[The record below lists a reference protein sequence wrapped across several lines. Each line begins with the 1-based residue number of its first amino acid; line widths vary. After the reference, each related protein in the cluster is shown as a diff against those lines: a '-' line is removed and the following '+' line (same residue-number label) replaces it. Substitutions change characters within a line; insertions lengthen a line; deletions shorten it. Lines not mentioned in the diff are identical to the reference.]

1 VTRLTGRCAASISDV
16 TTSPGPVADSVRTAW
31 PAEAAAIAELQR
43 RVWSSELPADVAEAL
58 LGDLSTADMTGTWE
72 QAISRPPQA
81 RYRVLVAVAEARVV
95 GFATT
100 LPGQDPDADPATE
113 AEIGEFA
120 VDPPARHRGHGS
132 RLLNA
137 CADTL
142 RADGF
147 QRARWWVGADDEE
160 LCGFLAVAG
169 WVPDGSTREIGSED
183 ERVRL
188 AQVRL
193 HTDLSQAEAAPT
205 P

>member
-1 VTRLTGRCAASISDV
+1 VIQPTADAAPRIAGV
-16 TTSPGPVADSVRTAW
+16 TTTPGPVADSVRIAW

-43 RVWSSELPADVAEAL
+43 RVWSSELATEVAEAVL
-58 LGDLSTADMTGTWE
+58 AEVSTAAMTAAWE
-72 QAISRPPQA
+72 GAISRPPQA
-81 RYRVLVAVAEARVV
+81 RYRVLVAVADARVA

-100 LPGQDPDADPATE
+100 LPSQDPDADAMTDGE
-113 AEIGEFA
+113 VGEFA
-120 VDPPARHRGHGS
+120 IDPPARHRGHGS

-147 QRARWWVGADDEE
+147 RRARWWVGEADEA
-160 LCGFLAVAG
+160 LRGFLAVAG

-188 AQVRL
+188 TQVRL
-193 HTDLSQAEAAPT
+193 HTDLSAG
-205 P
+205 

>member
-1 VTRLTGRCAASISDV
+1 MDPAPA
-16 TTSPGPVADSVRTAW
+16 PVADSVRLAW

-43 RVWSSELPADVAEAL
+43 RVWSTGLGDELAAAVLAGVGVAEMAE
-58 LGDLSTADMTGTWE
+58 AWH

-81 RYRVLVAVAEARVV
+81 RYRVLVAVEQQRVV

-100 LPGQDPDADPATE
+100 VPAQDPDAEPGQDGE
-113 AEIGEFA
+113 VQEFA

-147 QRARWWVGADDEE
+147 GRARWWVDARDEP
-160 LCGFLAVAG
+160 LRRFLDAAG
-169 WVPDGSTREIGSED
+169 WAPDGSTREIGSD
-183 ERVRL
+183 DDTIRIR
-188 AQVRL
+188 QVRL
-193 HTDLSQAEAAPT
+193 HTLLGAGPGGSPGR
-205 P
+205 

>member
-1 VTRLTGRCAASISDV
+1 M
-16 TTSPGPVADSVRTAW
+16 TSTPGPLADSVRIAW
-31 PAEAAAIAELQR
+31 PAEAAAVAELQR
-43 RVWSSELPADVAEAL
+43 RVWSSELPAEVAEAL
-58 LGDLSTADMTGTWE
+58 LAEVSTADMTQAWE
-72 QAISRPPQA
+72 TAISRPPQA
-81 RYRVLVAVAEARVV
+81 RYRVLVSVADARVV

-100 LPGQDPDADPATE
+100 LPGQDPDADQAVDGE
-113 AEIGEFA
+113 MGEFA

-147 QRARWWVGADDEE
+147 QRGRWWVGEADAA
-160 LCGFLAVAG
+160 LRGFLGVAG

-183 ERVRL
+183 ETVRL
-188 AQVRL
+188 TQVRL
-193 HTDLSQAEAAPT
+193 HTDLSDAEGALT

>member
-1 VTRLTGRCAASISDV
+1 M
-16 TTSPGPVADSVRTAW
+16 TSTPGPLADSVRIAW
-31 PAEAAAIAELQR
+31 PAEATAVAELQR
-43 RVWSSELPADVAEAL
+43 RVWSSELSAEVAEAL
-58 LGDLSTADMTGTWE
+58 LAEVSTADMTLAWE
-72 QAISRPPQA
+72 SAISRPPQA
-81 RYRVLVAVAEARVV
+81 RYRVLVCVADARVV

-100 LPGQDPDADPATE
+100 LPGQDPDTDPSTDGE
-113 AEIGEFA
+113 VGEFA

-147 QRARWWVGADDEE
+147 RRARWWVGEPDAA
-160 LCGFLAVAG
+160 LRGFLGVAG

-183 ERVRL
+183 ETVRL
-188 AQVRL
+188 TQVRL
-193 HTDLSQAEAAPT
+193 HTDLSDAEDAPS

>member
-1 VTRLTGRCAASISDV
+1 VIHLTGIDPASIADV
-16 TTSPGPVADSVRTAW
+16 TSSPGPVADSVRTAW
-31 PAEAAAIAELQR
+31 PAEAGPIAELQR
-43 RVWSSELPADVAEAL
+43 RVWSSELPADVAAAL
-58 LGDLSTADMTGTWE
+58 LGELSTAGMAEAWE
-72 QAISRPPQA
+72 RAISRPPQA

-100 LPGQDPDADPATE
+100 LPGQDPDADPATD

-147 QRARWWVGADDEE
+147 RRARWWVADDDEV
-160 LCGFLAVAG
+160 LRGFLAVAG

-188 AQVRL
+188 SQVRL
-193 HTDLSQAEAAPT
+193 HTDLSPS
-205 P
+205 